1 MSFSATSATPIL
13 IPLRRFAGE
22 IGRSRQ
28 FLYSEMK
35 LGRLRTILHGGRR
48 FVHRDERERYIAA
61 VLAASLDYGAP
72 PARSSESRSGTSSS
86 ITSTART
93 DGGST

>member
-1 MSFSATSATPIL
+1 MSLKASVAAPVF

-35 LGRLRTILHGGRR
+35 LGRLKTVLHGGRR
-48 FVHRDERERYIAA
+48 FVHRDESERYIAA
-61 VLAASLDYGAP
+61 VLAASTDYSA
-72 PARSSESRSGTSSS
+72 ARLPSSASQTANHGLGKDRSEKRG
-86 ITSTART
+86 IVK
-93 DGGST
+93 